1 MARIHQSIMKA
12 EVVNYLVTNL
22 KGFYLD
28 STFGAGGH
36 SSAVLA
42 KTAESSLIL
51 ALDRDEEAIRAG
63 KKRFEKEPRIILR
76 RQKFSLM
83 AEELGSIKRPLDGVL
98 MDLGLSSD
106 QLDDASRGF
115 SFLKDGP
122 LDMRMD
128 RNQAMTAKRF
138 LAEASEK
145 TLRAC
150 LTDYGEE
157 PYADRIA
164 SLIVKRR
171 KRAKLDTTWDLLDI
185 IEEAVPLPRLRRRR
199 VVARSF
205 QAIRIWIN
213 NEIEELKQGLEQ
225 AARLLDPGGRL
236 VVIGFHSV
244 EHRLVKDLMRCG
256 NEFGE
261 GSKLG
266 VIKRFLAV
274 KKPSRE
280 EVLSNSRARS
290 AILRVMEK
298 VRH

>member
-1 MARIHQSIMKA
+1 MKA

-36 SSAVLA
+36 SSAVLE
-42 KTAESSLIL
+42 KTTKSSLIL
-51 ALDRDEEAIRAG
+51 ALDKDEEAIRAG
-63 KKRFEKEPRIILR
+63 KKRFENEPRIILR

-83 AEELGSIKRPLDGVL
+83 AEELRAITRPLDGVL
-98 MDLGLSSD
+98 MDVGLSSD

-115 SFLKDGP
+115 SFLQKGP
-122 LDMRMD
+122 LDMRID
-128 RNQAMTAKRF
+128 KKQGMTAKQF
-138 LAEASEK
+138 LAEASET

-150 LTDYGEE
+150 LADYGEE

-171 KRAKLDTTWDLLDI
+171 KKDKLDTTWDLLDV

-199 VVARSF
+199 AVARSF

-213 NEIEELKQGLEQ
+213 NEIEELKQGLNQ
-225 AARLLDPGGRL
+225 AANLLEPGGRL
-236 VVIGFHSV
+236 VVISFHSV

-261 GSKLG
+261 GSKVG

-280 EVLSNSRARS
+280 EILSNSRARS
-290 AILRVMEK
+290 AVLRVMEK